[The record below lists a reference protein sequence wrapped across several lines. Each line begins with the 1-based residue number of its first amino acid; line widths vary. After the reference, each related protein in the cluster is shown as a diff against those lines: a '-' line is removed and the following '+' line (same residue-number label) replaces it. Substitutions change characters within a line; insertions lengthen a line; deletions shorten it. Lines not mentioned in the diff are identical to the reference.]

1 MDLLRKHRRAAFPQK
16 TAPSSF
22 AIRLLAIA
30 VAIIAQ
36 QHHVLSLGFELSSS
50 RQTSRCSTFLR
61 SFPPNTLNHDVRTT
75 QTPDLD
81 SSKVED
87 EATKP
92 KDYFISE
99 ALFVRESFPLST
111 CSLFSR
117 YSFHPISHTS
127 DLGPAAHILT
137 DAFYSHR
144 TNFVTFQIEKLKT
157 ALSLES
163 TYAKQK
169 ANPWGQM
176 FVACSSRDGKVLGF
190 AEVDTCSLKNEQCNE
205 VKECGLPEDTI
216 NSTKS
221 DLPRPYM
228 YNLAVDKRWKRKGIA
243 TALVVACER
252 FAVDIDYADLD
263 LRWLYLRV
271 RKSNDDAIAFYQRL
285 GYREIDPESIALTKK
300 DVNSGS
306 AEEGELI
313 LMGKQLL
320 S

>member
-1 MDLLRKHRRAAFPQK
+1 MRHINEEDAMDLLRKHRRAAFPQK
-16 TAPSSF
+16 TTPSSF
-22 AIRLLAIA
+22 AIRLLVIA

-61 SFPPNTLNHDVRTT
+61 SFPPNTLNHDVRTA

-87 EATKP
+87 DATKP

-99 ALFVRESFPLST
+99 ALFV
-111 CSLFSR
+111 
-117 YSFHPISHTS
+117 H
-127 DLGPAAHILT
+127 LGPAAHILT

-216 NSTKS
+216 NSAKS

-243 TALVVACER
+243 TSLVVACER

-263 LRWLYLRV
+263 PRWLYLRV

-285 GYREIDPESIALTKK
+285 GYREIDPESIALTKN

-306 AEEGELI
+306 AEEGELV